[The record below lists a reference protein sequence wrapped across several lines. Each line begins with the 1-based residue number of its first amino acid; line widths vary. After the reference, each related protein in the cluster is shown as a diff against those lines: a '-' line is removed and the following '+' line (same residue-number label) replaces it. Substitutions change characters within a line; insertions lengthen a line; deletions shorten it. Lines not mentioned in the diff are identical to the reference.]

1 MKLGSG
7 NAEGKHSI
15 RSDVMDLSNVRN
27 FDSVILLGIVNEKLR
42 LECDSLDELI
52 STYEMDI
59 EHLVG
64 KLDVLGYQY
73 DPLTNQFKAYAR

>member
-1 MKLGSG
+1 
-7 NAEGKHSI
+7 
-15 RSDVMDLSNVRN
+15 MDLSNVRN

-73 DPLTNQFKAYAR
+73 DPFTNQFKAYAR

>member
-1 MKLGSG
+1 M
-7 NAEGKHSI
+7 
-15 RSDVMDLSNVRN
+15 MDLSNVRN

>member
-1 MKLGSG
+1 
-7 NAEGKHSI
+7 
-15 RSDVMDLSNVRN
+15 MDLSNVRN

-64 KLDVLGYQY
+64 KLDVLRYQY

>member
-1 MKLGSG
+1 
-7 NAEGKHSI
+7 
-15 RSDVMDLSNVRN
+15 MDLSNVRN

-64 KLDVLGYQY
+64 KLDVLGCQY

>member
-1 MKLGSG
+1 
-7 NAEGKHSI
+7 
-15 RSDVMDLSNVRN
+15 MDLSNVRN

-42 LECDSLDELI
+42 LECDSLDELN

>member
-1 MKLGSG
+1 
-7 NAEGKHSI
+7 
-15 RSDVMDLSNVRN
+15 MDLSNIRN
-27 FDSVILLGIVNEKLR
+27 IDSVILLGIVNEKLR

-59 EHLVG
+59 EHLIG

>member
-1 MKLGSG
+1 
-7 NAEGKHSI
+7 
-15 RSDVMDLSNVRN
+15 MDLSNVRN

-64 KLDVLGYQY
+64 KLDALGYQY

>member
-1 MKLGSG
+1 M
-7 NAEGKHSI
+7 
-15 RSDVMDLSNVRN
+15 MDLSNVRN

-52 STYEMDI
+52 STYEMDM

>member
-1 MKLGSG
+1 M
-7 NAEGKHSI
+7 N
-15 RSDVMDLSNVRN
+15 MSNVRN
-27 FDSVILLGIVNEKLR
+27 IDSVILLGIVNEKLR